1 MFAVCC
7 KRHSKSLSSVDDT
20 VYLMK
25 GYRMVPQKMWVLE
38 IFGPILKS
46 WHLKEAPW
54 NHGLAKNGLVL
65 RTQILI
71 IWFFRTTKGP

>member
-1 MFAVCC
+1 M
-7 KRHSKSLSSVDDT
+7 DDT

-25 GYRMVPQKMWVLE
+25 GYRMVPQKMLVLE

-54 NHGLAKNGLVL
+54 NHGLAKS
-65 RTQILI
+65 
-71 IWFFRTTKGP
+71 

>member
-1 MFAVCC
+1 MLRNLNLNLMFAVCC

-25 GYRMVPQKMWVLE
+25 GYRMVPQKIWVLE

-54 NHGLAKNGLVL
+54 NHGLAKN
-65 RTQILI
+65 
-71 IWFFRTTKGP
+71 

>member
-7 KRHSKSLSSVDDT
+7 KRHSKSLSSTDDT

-25 GYRMVPQKMWVLE
+25 GYRMVPQKMLVLE

-46 WHLKEAPW
+46 WLLKEAPW
-54 NHGLAKNGLVL
+54 NHGLAKS
-65 RTQILI
+65 
-71 IWFFRTTKGP
+71 